1 MISISFIALVLYA
14 MNSTIQLYFIDLA
27 NQHFPTARDL
37 ASSLTPVSVNVGIA
51 VGSALGGWV
60 TTNIRL
66 IDVSWSGGIVA
77 VAASLLAVVSYRLDR
92 KAMRDRKFS

>member
-1 MISISFIALVLYA
+1 M
-14 MNSTIQLYFIDLA
+14 
-27 NQHFPTARDL
+27 
-37 ASSLTPVSVNVGIA
+37 
-51 VGSALGGWV
+51 